1 MNELM
6 NLDMERKKLSFDDWM
21 ETGKFLTYGF
31 MGSRFID
38 LVEKKKKL
46 EEKDIEFVFRV
57 IEFFESAK
65 KGRESSEKLDLA
77 IGTVEDLEIY
87 GICLRIIPKMY
98 NDEKMK
104 LFDGKL
110 DSFIDNIRT
119 IFDLGEIIPKQFKE
133 EEKFFR
139 ELRRFAINENA
150 GKMMRCH

>member
-1 MNELM
+1 M
-6 NLDMERKKLSFDDWM
+6 SFDEWM
-21 ETGKFLTYGF
+21 DYGKYLSYGF
-31 MGSRFID
+31 MGSRFFD

-46 EEKDIEFVFRV
+46 EENDIEFVFRV

-65 KGRESSEKLDLA
+65 KGRESTQKLDLT

-110 DSFIDNIRT
+110 NSFIDNIRT
-119 IFDLGEIIPKQFKE
+119 VLDLGEIIPEQFKE

-139 ELRRFAINENA
+139 ELRRFAISENA